1 MDITA
6 EDYRLANEDLKER
19 IRFMSA
25 ELKDKTQHVID
36 LEKQVFRMQVELFHA
51 TAT

>member
-6 EDYRLANEDLKER
+6 EDYRLANENLKER